1 MRYILTL
8 IKVFFGISVSVER
21 FYEIMFSSNTKHP
34 SLQIEKNATVIVD
47 GPKIWDISY
56 PGF

>member
-1 MRYILTL
+1 MRYILTF

-34 SLQIEKNATVIVD
+34 SLQIEKNVTIIVD
-47 GPKIWDISY
+47 RPKIWDMS
-56 PGF
+56 